1 MISIIMT
8 AFNAQRYI
16 HNAIESIINQTYT
29 DWELIVVDDAS
40 TDKTFKIL
48 MDYRWK
54 KDNKIN
60 KDINLIIIRKAKNE
74 GHTKCL
80 NTALESCQGDYI
92 AKHDADDISHQ
103 KRFEKQ
109 VNFLESH
116 PVCGFVTTH
125 GITINENGNRI
136 KNFYTDEAQREKKT
150 TITDKFKDDCWLL
163 LPSIMFR
170 RSVVEKIGVF
180 DEKCYYSQDMN
191 HVYRMLMAKYNFEII
206 PEELFKFR
214 RHRNS
219 VRASGKLKDNRNWHK
234 FAIERA
240 KKCPIIK

>member
-60 KDINLIIIRKAKNE
+60 KDINLTIIRKAKNE

-92 AKHDADDISHQ
+92 AWHDADDVSLPT
-103 KRFEKQ
+103 RFEKQ
-109 VNFLESH
+109 VAILQNH
-116 PVCGFVTTH
+116 PTYGFVTTH
-125 GITINENGNRI
+125 GITINENGNRTE
-136 KNFYTDEAQREKKT
+136 NFYTDEAQREKKT

-163 LPSIMFR
+163 LPSMMFR
-170 RSVVEKIGVF
+170 RSVIDKIGGF
-180 DEKCYYSQDMN
+180 DEECYYGQDFN
-191 HVYRMLMAKYNFEII
+191 FVYRMLMAKYNFEII

-214 RHRNS
+214 KHKGS
-219 VRASGKLKDNRNWHK
+219 VRASGKFLNRNWHK